1 MVVKCNNGH
10 WYDSNVDLVCPH
22 CKREQ
27 GKLALKLNDRE
38 EDDKT
43 VSFQDI
49 AGELEDLDKQIS
61 ASATSAKQVDIGE
74 FDFDLADMDELDDDK
89 TIALGFFGVSE
100 EIQPVVGWLICIQ
113 GEERGKD
120 YRLHSGKNFIGR
132 SPKMDVAVVK
142 DMAISREKHAS
153 IVYDPKG
160 NGFYLAAEEA
170 NLVYINEEL
179 IQSARPLQENDKV
192 RVGET
197 EFVFVPYCKEER
209 KWQEE

>member
-113 GEERGKD
+113 GEERG
-120 YRLHSGKNFIGR
+120 
-132 SPKMDVAVVK
+132 
-142 DMAISREKHAS
+142 
-153 IVYDPKG
+153 
-160 NGFYLAAEEA
+160 
-170 NLVYINEEL
+170 
-179 IQSARPLQENDKV
+179 
-192 RVGET
+192 
-197 EFVFVPYCKEER
+197 
-209 KWQEE
+209 